1 MKIENKQVE
10 DYLSIFSDGSE
21 EDIKNAGIS
30 FKKILEKKEDN
41 RVIINT
47 TEEEA
52 LTKETLAKE
61 LLKRSIERHEVAM
74 EENKSTKEKLIR
86 NTKRNFLENVF
97 RGEIDIINDFLKEAE
112 KIREKK

>member
-41 RVIINT
+41 QKIIDSI
-47 TEEEA
+47 EKEA
-52 LTKETLAKE
+52 LTKEVLAKE

-74 EENKSTKEKLIR
+74 EENKNIKEKLIR